1 MIASYNDPVPRY
13 PRAVLYLPARLVREG
28 GGYRLLSGDLPE
40 GLRLGMS
47 ARFAR
52 FARRVLGEERV
63 FVAYPRTDREGRLTR
78 LDLASAHERPPEG
91 FAPGEGEAV
100 GRVVL
105 ARKRVLVLEVARRVP
120 ARPFRLTLVRREDPL
135 PWPERGGGLA
145 ARVRLE
151 RGRLLSTRV
160 EPVELLAPGE
170 EGRVLAPALP
180 FREPEPKP
188 EPAPV
193 REEPRPEPEP
203 LPELPPLGKGRYMGL
218 VGEGPYYIVVR
229 PQLAGRWAQIEA
241 RLDLLP
247 PGHRVLR
254 YPDGTVAVEF
264 KDREPLRVL
273 YKSLFE

>member
-1 MIASYNDPVPRY
+1 M
-13 PRAVLYLPARLVREG
+13 
-28 GGYRLLSGDLPE
+28 
-40 GLRLGMS
+40 
-47 ARFAR
+47 
-52 FARRVLGEERV
+52 
-63 FVAYPRTDREGRLTR
+63 
-78 LDLASAHERPPEG
+78 
-91 FAPGEGEAV
+91 
-100 GRVVL
+100 
-105 ARKRVLVLEVARRVP
+105 
-120 ARPFRLTLVRREDPL
+120 
-135 PWPERGGGLA
+135 
-145 ARVRLE
+145 
-151 RGRLLSTRV
+151 
-160 EPVELLAPGE
+160 ELLAPGE

-180 FREPEPKP
+180 FREPAP

-218 VGEGPYYIVVR
+218 VGEGPYYIVVK